1 MGSSLKE
8 IKSFLDVTC
17 YHDEGQGEGDIHSG
31 LYPFVTISREH
42 GAGGRALATALM
54 GAMERHPS
62 SLFHGW
68 RVFDRQMCEGLIHDE
83 AFQETFD
90 AVFSERCHSEVEAL
104 VRTLLGARSSQP
116 AAFSLMFQS
125 MRKIATCGK
134 VIIVGRSG
142 CCVTASLPLGVHV
155 RLVAPEEYRIQQ
167 AGLKDLGENEARR
180 ELHRR
185 DRDRERLMQTYFRRN
200 VADVNMYDAV
210 WNTSRVPMDSIARAV
225 MGLIESRAVS
235 RGLLRRVRAAS

>member
-8 IKSFLDVTC
+8 IKGFLDVTC
-17 YHDEGQGEGDIHSG
+17 YQEEEHGEGDFHSG

-42 GAGGRALATALM
+42 GAGGRELARALQEVM
-54 GAMERHPS
+54 QRHPS
-62 SLFHGW
+62 RLFQGW
-68 RVFDRQMCEGLIHDE
+68 RIFDREMCEGLIHDE
-83 AFQETFD
+83 AFKETFD

-125 MRKIATCGK
+125 IRKIATCGK
-134 VIIVGRSG
+134 VIIIGRSG

-155 RLVAPEEYRIQQ
+155 RLVAPEEYRIQK
-167 AGLKDLGENEARR
+167 AGLKHLGENEARR

-185 DRDRERLMQTYFRRN
+185 DRDRARLMQTYFRR
-200 VADVNMYDAV
+200 DITDQSMYDAV
-210 WNTSRVPMDSIARAV
+210 WNTSRVPMEEIARSI
-225 MGLIESRAVS
+225 MGLVESRAVS
-235 RGLLRRVRAAS
+235 RGLIRRVRAAS